1 MSVGM
6 NRVWSLYLMLQIAC
20 NIEQIHGIFI
30 PESVLTIVHAMYN
43 VSNFKLFQTDLV
55 KEWLRIYVFG
65 TNRKLQAIIF
75 EQGILV
81 TGLIGLSIFGLFVL
95 FAVKVIK
102 SEKLSNALKKKIM
115 WSPVLR
121 GQI

>member
-1 MSVGM
+1 
-6 NRVWSLYLMLQIAC
+6 MLQIAC